1 MKLPDPYPVRP
12 WTRPCSGSVRVP
24 GSKSLTNRALI
35 LAALSDR
42 TIRLEGAL
50 FSRDS
55 ALLASSLR
63 ALGFDVKEN
72 AARSEVTVRGEGGR
86 IPKKEAEL
94 FVGNAGTAARFLTAF
109 VCLHPSGSYCF
120 DGDIE
125 MRERPMGGLIKA
137 LEALGARFTFF
148 DKPGHFPFRV
158 ETSGLRAGDWFV
170 EAKASSQM
178 LSALM
183 MVAPFAGGEVCLRGT
198 DVRPAF
204 VEMTARLMQQF
215 GGQLSGG
222 PSTGYTIEPLSSY
235 SPANEVYFIEPDM
248 TAASY
253 FMALPLVVGGSLLIE
268 GLPMQSL
275 QGDVAFAEV
284 LVSMGLQLAKSA
296 EGWLVSSSGVIDVGA
311 KTFSFECFSDTFLT
325 LAAIAPLLP
334 FAVRI
339 TDIGHTRHQETDRI
353 AAMVKGLRSA
363 GARVIEEEH
372 GLEVFPFPDS
382 SERSVVAIETFKD
395 HRIAMAFALLGCH
408 DRFGDAMTWIE
419 ICDPACCGKTFP
431 EYFDRLEELYLKSH
445 DKN

>member
-12 WTRPCSGSVRVP
+12 WTRPCRGSVRVP

-42 TIRLEGAL
+42 TVRLEGAL

-55 ALLASSLR
+55 ALLVSSLR
-63 ALGFDVKEN
+63 ALGFDIEEN
-72 AARSEVTVRGEGGR
+72 PALREVTVRGGGGC
-86 IPKKEAEL
+86 IPNETAEL

-109 VCLHPSGSYCF
+109 VCLHPSGSYVF
-120 DGDIE
+120 DGDPE

-158 ETSGLRAGDWFV
+158 ETSGLRAGDWLV

-183 MVAPFAGGEVCLRGT
+183 MVAPFADGPVRVKGT

-215 GGQLSGG
+215 GGHLSGD
-222 PSTGYTIEPLSSY
+222 PLTGYTIDPLSSY
-235 SPANEVYFIEPDM
+235 SPTNATFCIEPDM

-284 LVSMGLQLAKSA
+284 LVSMGLKLDKSP
-296 EGWLVSSSGVIDVGA
+296 EGWLVSSSAVIDEGA
-311 KTFSFECFSDTFLT
+311 VTYSFETFSDTFLT

-353 AAMVKGLRSA
+353 AAMVKGLSRA
-363 GARVIEEEH
+363 GARVIEEEQ
-372 GLEVFPFPDS
+372 GLEVFPYPPS
-382 SERSVVAIETFKD
+382 SESSVVAIETFKD

-408 DRFGDAMTWIE
+408 NRFGDARPWIQ

-445 DKN
+445 DKS